1 MHPLAWSLA
10 LLAVIALPAQ
20 MPRPEQVAGPENLGV
35 EVVPADPRVPATTLQ
50 LCQSIAT
57 ESLAKLGRTFVG
69 MPTAPIL
76 MVVHVDKTTV
86 GNSVLEGLP
95 GHFAGFARLGADEFH
110 VLLGAAGGRPGTD
123 LRSIVQHEL
132 VHVLLDQ
139 WAGEG
144 REYVPR
150 WVHEGLA
157 QALTGAAIFD
167 IAEESLMFGVHTR
180 TLPRFVD
187 LAVRFPKHDDEIQ
200 LAYAQSLSFMAFLID
215 RLGTAAVLEAAR
227 NCRSDVDFPVA
238 LYHVVQIPLATLQL
252 EWEEYVVFGSGA
264 ISRFL
269 QRNCFS
275 FLMVLGVPLL
285 AIAVFKRR
293 RRDRERRL
301 RLELQEPALVEIHD
315 DEP

>member
-1 MHPLAWSLA
+1 MHPLAWFLA
-10 LLAVIALPAQ
+10 LLAAIAPATLPAQ
-20 MPRPEQVAGPENLGV
+20 DARLESHGV

-50 LCQSIAT
+50 LCHTIAT
-57 ESLAKLGRTFVG
+57 ESLAKLARTFVG
-69 MPTAPIL
+69 MPTSPIR

-86 GNSVLEGLP
+86 GEGALEGLP

-139 WAGEG
+139 WAGDG

-187 LAVRFPKHDDEIQ
+187 LAVRFPKHDDEVQ

-252 EWEEYVVFGSGA
+252 EWEEYVVFSSGA

-275 FLMVLGVPLL
+275 FLMILGVPLL

-293 RRDRERRL
+293 HRDRERRL
-301 RLELQEPALVEIHD
+301 RLEQQEPALIEIPE

>member
-10 LLAVIALPAQ
+10 LVAAIALPGQGA
-20 MPRPEQVAGPENLGV
+20 PTANHGV
-35 EVVPADPRVPATTLQ
+35 EVVPADSRVPAATLQ
-50 LCQSIAT
+50 LCQTIAT

-69 MPTAPIL
+69 MPTAPIS

-86 GNSVLEGLP
+86 GDSVLEGLP
-95 GHFAGFARLGADEFH
+95 GRFAGFARLGADEFH

-187 LAVRFPKHDDEIQ
+187 LAVRFPKHDDEVQ

-227 NCRSDVDFPVA
+227 NCRSDIDFPVA

-269 QRNCFS
+269 QRHCFS
-275 FLMVLGVPLL
+275 FLMILGVPLL
-285 AIAVFKRR
+285 VIAVFKRR
-293 RRDRERRL
+293 RRDHERRL
-301 RLELQEPALVEIHD
+301 RLEQQESALVDIHD
-315 DEP
+315 EEP